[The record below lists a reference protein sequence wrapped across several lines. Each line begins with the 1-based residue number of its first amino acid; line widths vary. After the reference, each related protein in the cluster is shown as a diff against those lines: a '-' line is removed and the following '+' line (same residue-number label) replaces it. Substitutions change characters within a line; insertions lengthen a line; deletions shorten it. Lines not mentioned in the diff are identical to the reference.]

1 MYEHSYG
8 NRLRKNLYHPDS
20 GKVTYSPYLFEPYF
34 SQYESWRDTALA
46 HAKERLGSNQ
56 DALILTLD
64 FRNFFYS
71 VHISEEDFSEIYR
84 IFQGSANDYPSW
96 VKRVHRF
103 VYQVFQVYSHKVR
116 QINADSELSLG
127 QRTFL
132 PIGFLP

>member
-56 DALILTLD
+56 DAL
-64 FRNFFYS
+64 
-71 VHISEEDFSEIYR
+71 HISEEDFSEIYR

-132 PIGFLP
+132 PIGFLPSYI